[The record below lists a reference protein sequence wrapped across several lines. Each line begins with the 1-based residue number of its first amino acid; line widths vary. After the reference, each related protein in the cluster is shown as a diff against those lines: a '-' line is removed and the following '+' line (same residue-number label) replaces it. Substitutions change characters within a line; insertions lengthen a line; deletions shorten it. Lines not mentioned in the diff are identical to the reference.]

1 MSTAQERLSA
11 IARDGAA
18 RFAATDLAHGYGGV
32 TRRVRRDRSVR
43 AGVTTLAGVGV
54 VGAGTFGILQLRA
67 ADATLMPASPSPSA
81 TGSAEQTPAPSASTS
96 PQVKGKI
103 AVHAGDRAEDVIEQ
117 LADMY
122 DSDVEQTTTFVVQG
136 LPDEALGEPEGWIL
150 SGEYGDFSEDGGF
163 SAGTLTQ
170 QSSNLARSVERIMVF
185 TDVPRDRWHE
195 TVTIASIVQAEAG
208 DDQSAMAGVAAVIRN
223 RLDANMMLQI
233 ESPLA
238 YYLRADERTITDDG
252 WAVDTP
258 YNTFMYEGLP
268 PTPIGSPSTDALEA
282 AITPADEDWLYFET
296 DPETGAITFATTF
309 HEHQLNLVELGLLD
323 ERDVLPE
330 E

>member
-1 MSTAQERLSA
+1 MSTARDQLSA

-18 RFAATDLAHGYGGV
+18 RFAATDLAHGHGAV

-54 VGAGTFGILQLRA
+54 VGAGTFGIFQLRA
-67 ADATLMPASPSPSA
+67 ADATLTPASPSPSVS
-81 TGSAEQTPAPSASTS
+81 GSAEPTPAPSASTS
-96 PQVKGKI
+96 PLPTGKLT
-103 AVHAGDRAEDVIEQ
+103 VQSGERAENTIER

-122 DSDVEQTTTFVVQG
+122 DADVEEATTFVVQG
-136 LPDEALGEPEGWIL
+136 LPDEAEGEPEGWIL
-150 SGEYGDFSEDGGF
+150 SGVYGDFTEEGGF
-163 SAGTLTQ
+163 AAGTLTQ
-170 QSSNLARSVERIMVF
+170 QASSLARSVERIMIF
-185 TDVPRDRWHE
+185 TDVPRDEWYD

-208 DDQSAMAGVAAVIRN
+208 DDASAMSGVAAVIRN
-223 RLDANMMLQI
+223 RLDAGMMLQI

-238 YYLRADERTITDDG
+238 YDLRADERTISDDG

-268 PTPIGSPSTDALEA
+268 PTPIGSPSPEALEA
-282 AITPADEDWLYFET
+282 AITPADEDWLFFET
-296 DPETGAITFATTF
+296 DPTTGAVTFASTF
-309 HEHQLNLVELGLLD
+309 HEHELNLVELGLLD